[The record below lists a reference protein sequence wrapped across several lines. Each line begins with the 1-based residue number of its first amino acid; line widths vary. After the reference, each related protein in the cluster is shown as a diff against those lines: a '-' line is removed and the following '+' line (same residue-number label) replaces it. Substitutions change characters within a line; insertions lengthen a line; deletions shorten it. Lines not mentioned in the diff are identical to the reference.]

1 MKSISA
7 QELRALLDEGT
18 ELLLI
23 DVRNPSEADVAV
35 IPGSHLVPLARIE
48 NGEGLDEIRRIAGHR
63 PIYVHCKLG
72 GRSARAVELL
82 THHDID
88 SINVSGGIDAWSQQV
103 DSSVPRY

>member
-48 NGEGLDEIRRIAGHR
+48 NGEGLDEIRRMAGHR

-72 GRSARAVELL
+72 GRSAKAVELL
-82 THHDID
+82 ALHDID
-88 SINVSGGIDAWSQQV
+88 ATNVAGGIDAWSRVV